1 MTFTAPE
8 RKEGE
13 PPRLIVVSNRL
24 PVTIKK
30 DAKTGEYTYKVGLS
44 SSSSSLC
51 LCEAPRVSRSLILLF
66 PYCFWSDVVIYT
78 RYSFPLSSPGYTFL
92 TSIPRLCSIVDRN
105 LETPLADVLRRSRL
119 GALGM

>member
-44 SSSSSLC
+44 SSSL
-51 LCEAPRVSRSLILLF
+51 
-66 PYCFWSDVVIYT
+66 
-78 RYSFPLSSPGYTFL
+78 
-92 TSIPRLCSIVDRN
+92 
-105 LETPLADVLRRSRL
+105 
-119 GALGM
+119 

>member
-30 DAKTGEYTYKVGLS
+30 DAKSGEYTYKVSLLAWSLS
-44 SSSSSLC
+44 
-51 LCEAPRVSRSLILLF
+51 EVHARP
-66 PYCFWSDVVIYT
+66 D
-78 RYSFPLSSPGYTFL
+78 
-92 TSIPRLCSIVDRN
+92 
-105 LETPLADVLRRSRL
+105 
-119 GALGM
+119 